1 MKILLWVYG
10 HRYTVLPVLA
20 VVVALAAGAGPAFAQ
35 TSVPTNTLMID
46 TTMITSGL
54 FQGAN
59 IMILALGAVIF
70 LMAGFKFGAQLMQ
83 GILRLIGNISVG

>member
-35 TSVPTNTLMID
+35 ASVPTDTLVLDADMV
-46 TTMITSGL
+46 TSGL

-59 IMILALGAVIF
+59 IMIMVLGTIIF
-70 LMAGFKFGAQLMQ
+70 LLAGFKFGVSIMQ
-83 GILRLIGNISVG
+83 GILRLISNISLG